1 MSSLGV
7 AIIGYGLAGAV
18 FHAPLV
24 AAEPRLRLAA
34 VVTGS
39 AQRAEQARQEHP
51 GVRVLPD
58 ADSLFAD
65 MSGIDLVV
73 VAAPNR
79 VHAEL
84 ARRALAAGAAVVVDK
99 PFAVTVAE
107 AEDLLRYARGAG
119 GVLTVFQNR
128 RWDGDFR
135 TVRRLVAEDALG
147 PVRRF
152 ESRFQRWRPV
162 PKGGWRELGGPADAA
177 GILYD
182 LGSHLVDQALTL
194 FGPAASVYCELAH
207 RRPGVST
214 DDDMFLALTHTGGVH
229 SHLWASAVAPLLGPR
244 FRVLGDR
251 AGYEVH
257 GLDPQEAALRA
268 GHRPGDGTPWG
279 EADEADYGVLG
290 AGDDPAPYPTL
301 PGDYPAFYAATAAA
315 VLDGAPAPVD
325 PADALAGLRVLEAA
339 RESAAKGVIVSLGG
353 ASGSAGPGLW

>member
-7 AIIGYGLAGAV
+7 AVIGYGLAGSV

-24 AAEPRLRLAA
+24 AAEPRMRVAA

-39 AQRAEQARQEHP
+39 AERAEQAQREHP

-58 ADSLFAD
+58 SDSLFAD

-84 ARRALAAGAAVVVDK
+84 ARRALAAGVAVVVDK
-99 PFAVTVAE
+99 PFAVTAVE
-107 AEDLLRYARGAG
+107 AEDLLRCARDAG
-119 GVLTVFQNR
+119 RMLTVFQNR

-135 TVRRLVAEDALG
+135 TVRKLMTDGVLG
-147 PVRRF
+147 SVQRF
-152 ESRFQRWRPV
+152 ESRFERWRPV
-162 PKGGWRELGGPADAA
+162 PKGGWREVGGPADAA

-182 LGSHLVDQALTL
+182 LGSHLVDQARTL
-194 FGPAASVYCELAH
+194 FGPVESVYCELAG
-207 RRPGVST
+207 RRPGVTT
-214 DDDMFLALTHTGGVH
+214 DDDMFLALTHTGGVL

-268 GHRPGDGTPWG
+268 GRRPGDGEPWG
-279 EADEADYGVLG
+279 VVEAAAHGVLG
-290 AGDDPAPYPTL
+290 AGSEVAPYPTL
-301 PGDYPAFYAATAAA
+301 PGDYPAFYAAVAAA
-315 VLDGAPAPVD
+315 VLDDGPVPVD
-325 PADALAGLRVLEAA
+325 PADALAGLRILEAA
-339 RESAAKGVIVSLGG
+339 RASAAYRTVVNCDG
-353 ASGSAGPGLW
+353 ASAADR

>member
-7 AIIGYGLAGAV
+7 AVIGYGLAGSV

-24 AAEPRLRLAA
+24 AAEPRMRVAA

-39 AQRAEQARQEHP
+39 AERAAQARREHP
-51 GVRVLPD
+51 GARVLPD

-84 ARRALAAGAAVVVDK
+84 ARRALRAGAAVVVDK
-99 PFAVTVAE
+99 PFAVTAAE
-107 AEDLLRYARGAG
+107 AEDLLRSAQSTGRL
-119 GVLTVFQNR
+119 LTVFQNR

-135 TVRRLVAEDALG
+135 TVHKLMADGALG

-152 ESRFQRWRPV
+152 ESRFERWRPV
-162 PKGGWRELGGPADAA
+162 PKGGWREVGGPDDAA

-194 FGPAASVYCELAH
+194 FGPVESVYCELAD

-214 DDDMFLALTHTGGVH
+214 DDDMFLALTHTGGAL

-257 GLDPQEAALRA
+257 GLDPQEAALRD
-268 GHRPGDGTPWG
+268 GRRPGDASRWG
-279 EADEADYGVLG
+279 VAAEADYGVLG
-290 AGDDPAPYPTL
+290 AGSEVTPYPTL

-315 VLDGAPAPVD
+315 VLDGGPVPVD
-325 PADALAGLRVLEAA
+325 PADALAGLRILEAA
-339 RESAAKGVIVSLGG
+339 RESAASRAVVQCR
-353 ASGSAGPGLW
+353 ASGAVGL

>member
-7 AIIGYGLAGAV
+7 AIIGYGLAGSV

-24 AAEPRLRLAA
+24 AAEPRLRVAA

-39 AQRAEQARQEHP
+39 AERAEQARREHP

-84 ARRALAAGAAVVVDK
+84 ARRALEAGAAVVVDK
-99 PFAVTVAE
+99 PFAVTAAE
-107 AEDLLRYARGAG
+107 AEDLLRCAQATGRI
-119 GVLTVFQNR
+119 LTVFQNR

-135 TVRRLVAEDALG
+135 TVRKLMADGALG
-147 PVRRF
+147 SVHRF
-152 ESRFQRWRPV
+152 ESRFERWRPV
-162 PKGGWRELGGPADAA
+162 PKGGWREVGGPADAA

-194 FGPAASVYCELAH
+194 FGPVETVYCELAH
-207 RRPGVST
+207 RRPGVTT

-257 GLDPQEAALRA
+257 GLDLQEAALRA
-268 GHRPGDGTPWG
+268 GHRPGGGEPWG
-279 EADEADYGVLG
+279 VAAEADHGVLG
-290 AGDDPAPYPTL
+290 AGSESASYPTL
-301 PGDYPAFYAATAAA
+301 PGDYPAFYTATAAA
-315 VLDGAPAPVD
+315 VLDGAPVPVD
-325 PADALAGLRVLEAA
+325 PAEALAGLRVLEAA
-339 RESAAKGVIVSLGG
+339 RESAAERTRVAIG
-353 ASGSAGPGLW
+353 AAGPGSD

>member
-24 AAEPRLRLAA
+24 AADPRLRLVA

-39 AQRAEQARQEHP
+39 AQRAAQARREHP

-58 ADSLFAD
+58 TDDLFAD

-84 ARRALAAGAAVVVDK
+84 ARRALAAGTAVVVDK
-99 PFAVTVAE
+99 PFAVTTAE
-107 AEDLLRYARGAG
+107 AEDLLRYARGAER
-119 GVLTVFQNR
+119 VLTVFQNR

-152 ESRFQRWRPV
+152 ESRFERWRPV

-194 FGPAASVYCELAH
+194 FGPAASVYCELAR
-207 RRPGVST
+207 RRPGVGT
-214 DDDMFLALTHTGGVH
+214 DDDMFLAVTHTGGVR

-251 AGYEVH
+251 AGYEVR

-268 GHRPGDGTPWG
+268 GRRPGDGTAWGETG
-279 EADEADYGVLG
+279 EADWGVLG

-315 VLDGAPAPVD
+315 VLDGAPVPVD

-339 RESAAKGVIVSLGG
+339 RESAAKGGVVSLEG
-353 ASGSAGPGLW
+353 ACGSAGPGLW